1 MARKIGSKL
10 SNGAPS
16 FNNCVVNINVH
27 RDDCANG
34 VVGCTISSL
43 YWFAVFCVDKTVSMK
58 GQVNSFK
65 PLQKITTKTVRMK
78 LYSLAVT
85 HGFEHLRNIEV
96 P

>member
-1 MARKIGSKL
+1 MKIGSKL
-10 SNGAPS
+10 SNGEPS
-16 FNNCVVNINVH
+16 FNNCEVNIYVR
-27 RDDCANG
+27 RDDGVNG

-43 YWFAVFCVDKTVSMK
+43 YWLSIFSVDKTVTMN